1 MASFEKR
8 GSSVRA
14 IVKFPDGKRSATF
27 DTMTEARAWATNLER
42 QKLQGTLKNA
52 KVRTVQDLILD
63 YLPRAEMTD
72 SGRWNKLRLMRFCES
87 SLAKV
92 KLDEVTPHHINEWIT
107 DRLAEVKPGTVNREL
122 NLWRSVFTHGVQ
134 TRKWLLTNPCR
145 DSIRPPAG
153 ARRDRTLLTPAEIE
167 AIAVA
172 TGYHEQSDLST
183 KLSRVGACF
192 FLAMET
198 ALRSG
203 EILRMR
209 PQDYNRDARTLY
221 VHALERGGR
230 KGTKSGTVQ
239 ASRWVPLTNR
249 AIEILDQLIAT
260 MPKNQEPKPNFSMPP
275 YIVGMTDG
283 QRDALW
289 RKARDRSGVEDLHFH
304 DLKHEAATRLAKFID
319 VIALSH
325 AIGTKDLKLLRDT
338 YYNNDATR
346 IAHSL
351 PASLNAHQMR
361 DHSKPARADSDHV
374 DRSSLNSA
382 HTRPGTPW
390 GQRPGLSA

>member
-27 DTMTEARAWATNLER
+27 DTLTEARAWATNLER
-42 QKLQGTLKNA
+42 QKQQGALKNA
-52 KVRTVQDLILD
+52 KVRIVEDLILD

-72 SGRWNKLRLMRFCES
+72 SGRWNKLRLTNFCS
-87 SLAKV
+87 NTLAKV
-92 KLDEVTPHHINEWIT
+92 SLDELTPHHVNEWIAE
-107 DRLAEVKPGTVNREL
+107 RLEQVKAGTVNREL

-134 TRKWLLTNPCR
+134 TRKWLNSNPCK
-145 DSIRPPAG
+145 DAIKPPAG
-153 ARRDRTLLTPAEIE
+153 ARRDRPLLTSAEIDSI
-167 AIAVA
+167 AIA
-172 TGYHEQSDLST
+172 TGYNKESGLRT
-183 KLSRVGACF
+183 KTSRIGACF

-203 EILRMR
+203 EMLRIR
-209 PQDYNRDARTLY
+209 PKDYNRNDRTLY
-221 VHALERGGR
+221 IHALEKGGR
-230 KGTKSGTVQ
+230 KGTMSGTRQ
-239 ASRWVPLTNR
+239 ASRWVPLTSR
-249 AIEILDQLIAT
+249 AVEILDQLLVT
-260 MPKNQEPKPNFSMPP
+260 MPQDQQAQPNFSMPP
-275 YIVGMTDG
+275 YLVGMVDS

-289 RKARDRSGVEDLHFH
+289 RKARNRSGVVDLHFH

-338 YYNNDATR
+338 YYNNDASR

-351 PASLNAHQMR
+351 PDSLSGHKQR
-361 DHSKPARADSDHV
+361 DYS
-374 DRSSLNSA
+374 
-382 HTRPGTPW
+382 TPGRIDTDM
-390 GQRPGLSA
+390 LESHHA

>member
-14 IVKFPDGKRSATF
+14 IVNFPDGKRSATF
-27 DTMTEARAWATNLER
+27 DTMSEARAWATNLER
-42 QKLQGTLKNA
+42 QKQLGAIKNA
-52 KVRTVQDLILD
+52 KVRTVEDLILD
-63 YLPRAEMTD
+63 YLPRSEMSD
-72 SGRWNKLRLMRFCES
+72 SGRWNKLRLTNFCNS

-92 KLDEVTPHHINEWIT
+92 RLDEITPHHINEWIT
-107 DRLAEVKPGTVNREL
+107 ARLTEVKPGTVNREL
-122 NLWRSVFTHGVQ
+122 NLWRSVFTHGVR
-134 TRKWLLTNPCR
+134 TRKWLTVNPCQ
-145 DSIRPPAG
+145 DAMKPPAG
-153 ARRDRTLLTPAEIE
+153 ARRDRALLTPEEIE
-167 AIAVA
+167 AIAIS
-172 TGYHEQSDLST
+172 TGYQKNGALTT

-203 EILRMR
+203 ELLRLR
-209 PQDYNRDARTLY
+209 PQDYNREARTLY

-230 KGTKSGTVQ
+230 KGTKSGTIQ
-239 ASRWVPLTNR
+239 GSRWVPLTNR
-249 AIEILDQLIAT
+249 AIEILDQLLDS
-260 MPKNQEPKPNFSMPP
+260 MPSGQLPKKHFSMPP
-275 YIVGMTDG
+275 YIVGLSDT

-346 IAHSL
+346 IANSL
-351 PASLNAHQMR
+351 PTSLSAHQSR
-361 DHSKPARADSDHV
+361 DHAKPIRLDDRIGNGLVETANARSGAS
-374 DRSSLNSA
+374 
-382 HTRPGTPW
+382 W
-390 GQRPGLSA
+390 GQRPGH

>member
-8 GSSVRA
+8 GNSIRA

-27 DTMTEARAWATNLER
+27 DTMTEARAWATNVER
-42 QKLQGTLKNA
+42 QKQLGTVSNA
-52 KVRTVQDLILD
+52 KVRTVEDLILD

-72 SGRWNKLRLMRFCES
+72 SGKWNKLRLMSFCTYP
-87 SLAKV
+87 LAKV
-92 KLDEVTPHHINEWIT
+92 NLHEVTPHHINEWIT
-107 DRLAEVKPGTVNREL
+107 ARLKQVVPGTVNREM

-134 TRKWLLTNPCR
+134 VRKWLQASPCKEAMK
-145 DSIRPPAG
+145 PPAG
-153 ARRDRTLLTPAEIE
+153 VRRNRPLLTPKEIE
-167 AIAVA
+167 AISIA
-172 TGYHEQSDLST
+172 TGYNEDPELVT
-183 KLSRVGACF
+183 KSARVGACF

-203 EILRMR
+203 EILRIR
-209 PQDYNRDARTLY
+209 PKDYDRHARTLY

-230 KGTKSGTVQ
+230 KGSKSGTIQ

-249 AIEILDQLIAT
+249 AIELLDQLLES
-260 MPKNQEPKPNFSMPP
+260 MPKDQQSQENFSMPP
-275 YIVGMTDG
+275 YIVGMTDS

-304 DLKHEAATRLAKFID
+304 DLKHEAATRLARFID

-338 YYNNDATR
+338 YYNNDASR

-351 PASLNAHQMR
+351 PNSLAEHQPR
-361 DHSKPARADSDHV
+361 DPSGTQRLDTGGIDSGYS
-374 DRSSLNSA
+374 RS
-382 HTRPGTPW
+382 GTPR
-390 GQRPGLSA
+390 GQRPGLPA